1 VRRYAMPLGLA
12 LLASIFL
19 TMDIRVFGLLMVA
32 AYPLFSDSD
41 AREKLVLQPIGKG
54 NEPLRPSV

>member
-1 VRRYAMPLGLA
+1 LA
-12 LLASIFL
+12 LHASIFL